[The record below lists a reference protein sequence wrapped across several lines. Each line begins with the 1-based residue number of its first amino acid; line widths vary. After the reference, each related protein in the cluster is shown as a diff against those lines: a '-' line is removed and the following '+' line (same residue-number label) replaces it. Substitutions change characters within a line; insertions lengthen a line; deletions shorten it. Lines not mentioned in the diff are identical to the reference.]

1 MGRCVGERASYG
13 DRGIRFQSL
22 AIASR
27 RVFKVIGIEE
37 TGKEVIIVWAD
48 YLVRMVSGESQ
59 MKS

>member
-1 MGRCVGERASYG
+1 MGERASYG

-22 AIASR
+22 DIASR